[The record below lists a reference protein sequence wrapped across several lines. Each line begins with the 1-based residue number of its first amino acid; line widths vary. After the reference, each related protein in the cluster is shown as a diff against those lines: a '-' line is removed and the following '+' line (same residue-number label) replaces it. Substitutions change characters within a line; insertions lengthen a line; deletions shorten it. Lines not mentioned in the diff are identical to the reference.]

1 MRRQRS
7 QEEVDNAL
15 KVVRASHSGSLRP
28 CKHRPGEKIS
38 AVVDRLKNWTKE
50 GLLQPV
56 EESPGTGVHRQFSE
70 GALVDAAVLS
80 VLTDQIGMPAVRAR
94 AFAKLFKHSRSA
106 FKRTDFKRFVVI
118 ARSPDNRAAE
128 IGFAR
133 AEGLADL
140 LVGSPHEAHIV
151 IDLQQLFK
159 RLERPASDP
168 FA

>member
-1 MRRQRS
+1 MPTVTIGEIAQ
-7 QEEVDNAL
+7 AI
-15 KVVRASHSGSLRP
+15 A
-28 CKHRPGEKIS
+28 RPGEKIS

-50 GLLQPV
+50 GLLRPAEQN
-56 EESPGTGVHRQFSE
+56 PGTGRHRVFPE
-70 GALVDAAVLS
+70 TALIDAAVLG
-80 VLTDQIGMPAVRAR
+80 VLTDQVGMPAVKAR
-94 AFAKLFKHSRSA
+94 TFSELFKHSRSA

-151 IDLQQLFK
+151 IDLEQVFS
-159 RLERPASDP
+159 RLEQTRAD
-168 FA
+168 